1 MNQLPKKSL
10 GQHWLKDE
18 QALESICDTAELYP
32 NDVVLEIGPGQG
44 ALTKYL
50 VERAKQVIAIEL
62 DNNLANSLKN
72 KITAE
77 NLTVINQDILKFDFS
92 QLPNGYK
99 IVANIPYYLTSH
111 LFRVLS
117 ETSNP
122 PASAVIL
129 VQKEVAERICA
140 GPGQMSILSVS
151 VQLYFETSLGLV
163 IPAESFEPP
172 PKIDSQL
179 VVLKWRTQPLFK
191 NVNEKE
197 FFKVVKA
204 GFSARRKK
212 LRSSLSGGLAMNKT
226 ATDQFLSEADVNGEL
241 RAQNL
246 SLKDWYKLYTTYA
259 KLEHK

>member
-1 MNQLPKKSL
+1 MNELPKKSL

-18 QALESICDTAELYP
+18 SVLEAICGTAEINS

-50 VERAKQVIAIEL
+50 VKQAKQVVAIEL
-62 DNNLANSLKN
+62 DDNLAVLLKN
-72 KITAE
+72 KYTAE

-92 QLPNGYK
+92 ELPTDYK

-117 ETSNP
+117 ESSNP
-122 PASAVIL
+122 PVSAVIL

-140 GPGQMSILSVS
+140 APGQMSLLAVS
-151 VQLYFETSLGLV
+151 IQLYFETSLGLV
-163 IPAESFEPP
+163 VPADAFEPP
-172 PKIDSQL
+172 PKIYSQ
-179 VVLKWRTQPLFK
+179 VIKLKWRKKSLFDQL
-191 NVNEKE
+191 NHKE
-197 FFKVVKA
+197 FFKIVKS

-212 LRSSLSGGLAMNKT
+212 LRSSLSGGLAMDKA
-226 ATDQFLSEADVNGEL
+226 ATDKLLEEAGVNGEL

-246 SLKDWYKLYTTYA
+246 SLQDWYKLQTTYA
-259 KLEHK
+259 KLERK